1 MTHIINMTKPCGR
14 GTSRC
19 QPVAKGTVAKYN
31 GVALPTDATQ
41 RRRMRNKLSAQ
52 VHRKRKQDALNTAK
66 EEAEDCDVV
75 ISKLKVQLNDTRA
88 KITAL
93 QSIVD
98 AIGLEF
104 GDHAVQ
110 HIFQQCN
117 RQMGDADHSF
127 ARSVTSDSDN
137 NISCS
142 SSSSSDEESVGCAK
156 DESLALKST

>member
-19 QPVAKGTVAKYN
+19 QPVAKGTIAKYN

-66 EEAEDCDVV
+66 EEAEGCDVV
-75 ISKLKVQLNDTRA
+75 VRKLKVQLNDTKS
-88 KITAL
+88 KITSM
-93 QSIVD
+93 QSIMD

-104 GDHAVQ
+104 G
-110 HIFQQCN
+110 
-117 RQMGDADHSF
+117 
-127 ARSVTSDSDN
+127 
-137 NISCS
+137 
-142 SSSSSDEESVGCAK
+142 ESVV
-156 DESLALKST
+156 